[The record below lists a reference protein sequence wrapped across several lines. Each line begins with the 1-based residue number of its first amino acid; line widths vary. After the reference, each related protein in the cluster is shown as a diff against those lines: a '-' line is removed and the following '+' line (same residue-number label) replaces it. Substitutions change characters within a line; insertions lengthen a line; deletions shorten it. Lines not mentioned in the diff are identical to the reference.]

1 MSCNANTLLHE
12 EHAYL
17 SVVAAA
23 LTKLATDKTDSPLK
37 RVEEMVR
44 TTMVLV
50 RGSELDGKVTAARL
64 LELWALATPSI
75 LASSVEGVGNLHRQI
90 TSELV
95 ACVLELS
102 ADKPRTFNIRA
113 RTWADLLTASARTT
127 VLRDVQEG
135 VGGKTS
141 ADQSPT
147 TGKPD
152 TAGTRAVVD
161 HGEASQ
167 AGKTQ
172 RRRLIATRR
181 YYQCTP
187 PPPPPA
193 PFSLHHPAQSSG

>member
-23 LTKLATDKTDSPLK
+23 LTKLATDKTDSPLE
-37 RVEEMVR
+37 RVEMVR

-64 LELWALATPSI
+64 LKLWALATPSI

-102 ADKPRTFNIRA
+102 ADKPRTFNM
-113 RTWADLLTASARTT
+113 DLPIHKYGR
-127 VLRDVQEG
+127 
-135 VGGKTS
+135 
-141 ADQSPT
+141 
-147 TGKPD
+147 
-152 TAGTRAVVD
+152 
-161 HGEASQ
+161 
-167 AGKTQ
+167 
-172 RRRLIATRR
+172 
-181 YYQCTP
+181 
-187 PPPPPA
+187 
-193 PFSLHHPAQSSG
+193 